1 MIRFVF
7 QKVSPDGSEK
17 DRQQRGKKKAEK
29 PRQGLEIFNLP
40 ENSIPKCNAFM
51 EIKSS

>member
-7 QKVSPDGSEK
+7 QKVKPDGSEK
-17 DRQQRGKKKAEK
+17 DRPQGGKRKTEK
-29 PRQGLEIFNLP
+29 QRQGLEIFNLP
-40 ENSIPKCNAFM
+40 ENSIPKCHAFM